1 MSAPVILPAGVAPTT
16 PPDLTASNPAQR
28 VAFRG
33 LGEKNRLVSSLGYL
47 AAVNLV
53 IWAGLFFY
61 VWRLDRRISEKE
73 REP

>member
-1 MSAPVILPAGVAPTT
+1 M
-16 PPDLTASNPAQR
+16 
-28 VAFRG
+28 
-33 LGEKNRLVSSLGYL
+33 SSLGYL

>member
-1 MSAPVILPAGVAPTT
+1 V
-16 PPDLTASNPAQR
+16 N
-28 VAFRG
+28 
-33 LGEKNRLVSSLGYL
+33 SLGYL

>member
-1 MSAPVILPAGVAPTT
+1 M
-16 PPDLTASNPAQR
+16 
-28 VAFRG
+28 
-33 LGEKNRLVSSLGYL
+33 SSLGYL

-61 VWRLDRRISEKE
+61 IWRLDRRISEKE